1 MSPRVPLLALLLGT
15 ACGKPQVVAPLVLV
29 FSWDTTRADA
39 LGAYA
44 SEAHWGLDLPADQRP
59 APKTPTAD
67 RLAAEGVRFSWA
79 LAHAPTTL
87 NSHASIFSGRDPHGH
102 GVPRNGFRLPDNVPT
117 LPERAS
123 AAGWATIGVAG
134 ASVLAE
140 ETGISRGFDIWD
152 ATFEKKVRHRYERTC
167 GEVVDRLLQHLET
180 VPPERPVF
188 AFAHC
193 FDAHSP
199 WESAPEDIR
208 RSFSI
213 PGYQGAV
220 DGSSAA
226 MDFLVKTA
234 RAGALGTADRRQARA
249 LYLAEVSAQDAA
261 LARLL
266 GNLGSRERDVRLVLL
281 GDHGEAL
288 EEIPTRAYGH
298 GLDVGLV
305 SIHVPLIFWG
315 KGAAQLSPRV
325 VDQPVGLWSVA
336 PTVATWLGLGPLGQ
350 GPDLSAYL
358 RGEPVPAS
366 PSVVPHFAEATKPGS
381 DGPGPWNNLHL
392 ARGVVAEGRLRL
404 RDPRLGE
411 QGLYALA
418 PGQPPL
424 LDEAASVQLD
434 SLLAA
439 WDAGAP
445 PAALPQISP
454 EAESALRSLGYL
466 DAPGRGSNPP
476 P

>member
-1 MSPRVPLLALLLGT
+1 MFPRAPLLALLLGS
-15 ACGKPQVVAPLVLV
+15 ACGEPQAVAPLVLV

-44 SEAHWGLDLPADQRP
+44 AESHWGLDLPPDQRP
-59 APKTPTAD
+59 RPQTPAAD
-67 RLAAEGVRFSWA
+67 QLAAEGVRFSWA

-167 GEVVDRLLQHLET
+167 GEVIARLLHHLET

-199 WESAPEDIR
+199 WESAPEELR
-208 RSFSI
+208 RSFGL

-220 DGSSAA
+220 NGSSAA

-249 LYLAEVSAQDAA
+249 LYLAEVAAQDAA

-266 GNLGSRERDVRLVLL
+266 TQLGARDRDLRLVLL

-315 KGAAQLSPRV
+315 KGAAQLAPRV
-325 VDQPVGLWSVA
+325 VDHPVGLWSVA
-336 PTVATWLGLGPLGQ
+336 PTLATWMGLGPIGQ

-358 RGEPVPAS
+358 LGDPAS
-366 PSVVPHFAEATKPGS
+366 PAAVPHFAEATKPGT
-381 DGPGPWNNLHL
+381 DGPGPWNNLGL
-392 ARGVVAEGRLRL
+392 ARGVVANGRLRL

-424 LDEAASVQLD
+424 SDEGVATQLD
-434 SLLAA
+434 SLLGA
-439 WDAGAP
+439 WDAAAP
-445 PAALPQISP
+445 PAALPQLSS
-454 EAESALRSLGYL
+454 EAEGALRALGYL
-466 DAPGRGSNPP
+466 DGPLAPAQPP